1 MTQSFTK
8 ETRRPGGR
16 AVSSG
21 VNCFTLP
28 LLCVLLLGLAAG
40 CGRSGPA
47 APTTAAAPGRAPHRV
62 VLQTDWFPQ
71 GEHGGFYQALAK
83 GFYAEAGLAVEIWPG
98 GPGSGIKLKVLRGDA
113 DFGMIRSDDALVA
126 AGRGLPLVM
135 VAAVLQHDPMA
146 LMVHAASPVRT
157 LADLGGRAVI
167 GNVGMAYLPYLEKR
181 YGITIERRQNTFGLG
196 EFMANP
202 DAIQQ
207 CMLTNEPFFVRHLG
221 RGVRL
226 LPLADSGY
234 DCYHTLFTRRELLR
248 QSPELVRAFVQA
260 SVRGWRDYL
269 TADPA
274 PAHALILE
282 RNPQSSAA
290 LLSFARSELIARSLV
305 SGDAARGEAVGGL
318 SVPRIAR
325 EIATLRD
332 LGILE
337 QPVRPDEVV
346 TTAFVSRA
354 AATDRP

>member
-8 ETRRPGGR
+8 GTCRPDGLFGTW
-16 AVSSG
+16 G
-21 VNCFTLP
+21 VIRFTLR
-28 LLCVLLLGLAAG
+28 LFCVLTMLWATG
-40 CGRSGPA
+40 CGRVESGEARAPA
-47 APTTAAAPGRAPHRV
+47 APPRALRRV

-98 GPGSGIKLKVLRGDA
+98 GPGSGIKLKVVRGDA

-146 LMVHAASPVRT
+146 LMVQATSPVRT

-202 DAIQQ
+202 ESIQQ
-207 CMLTNEPFFVRHLG
+207 CMLTNEPFFVRQHG
-221 RGVRL
+221 RAVRL

-234 DCYHTLFTRRELLR
+234 DCYHTVFTRRELLR
-248 QSPELVRAFVQA
+248 TSPDVVRAFVAA
-260 SVRGWRDYL
+260 SVRGWRDYI
-269 TADPA
+269 TGDPA
-274 PAHALILE
+274 PAHALILQ
-282 RNPQSSAA
+282 RNPQSSAE
-290 LLSFARSELIARSLV
+290 LLAFSRDELIARGLV
-305 SGDAARGEAVGGL
+305 TGDPARGEDVGRL
-318 SVPRIAR
+318 STARIAG

-337 QPVRPDEVV
+337 QPVQVADVL
-346 TTAFVSRA
+346 TTEFVAER
-354 AATDRP
+354 

>member
-1 MTQSFTK
+1 MTQSFTMG
-8 ETRRPGGR
+8 TRRPGGR
-16 AVSSG
+16 TVSSG
-21 VNCFTLP
+21 VNRFTLP
-28 LLCVLLLGLAAG
+28 LLCVLLLGLLAG
-40 CGRSGPA
+40 CGRPEPRAEKPA
-47 APTTAAAPGRAPHRV
+47 VVPSPALRRV

-83 GFYAEAGLAVEIWPG
+83 GFYAEAGLAVDIWPG
-98 GPGSGIKLKVLRGDA
+98 GPGSGIKLKVVRGDA

-146 LMVHAASPVRT
+146 LMVHAANPVRT

-196 EFMANP
+196 EFMANA

-207 CMLTNEPFFVRHLG
+207 CMLTNEPFFVRNHG
-221 RGVRL
+221 REIRT

-234 DCYHTLFTRRELLR
+234 DCYHTVFTRRELI
-248 QSPELVRAFVQA
+248 QKSPDVVRAFVAA
-260 SVRGWRDYL
+260 SVRGWRDYI
-269 TADPA
+269 TGDPA
-274 PAHALILE
+274 PAHALILQ
-282 RNPQSSAA
+282 RNPQSSAE
-290 LLSFARSELIARSLV
+290 LLAFSRSELIARRLV
-305 SGDAARGEAVGGL
+305 AGDPARGEDVGRL
-318 SVPRIAR
+318 STARIAA

-337 QPVRPDEVV
+337 APVQVTEVV
-346 TTAFVSRA
+346 APEFLPGR
-354 AATDRP
+354 